1 MKNRKLF
8 ALVLVLVLL
17 LAGCAKSADGYAP
30 MENIAV
36 TQSPNSEGIYDS
48 VSGETPEVSDR
59 KLIRTVNLEAETE
72 ALDSLLNAVDAKV
85 RELGGYIENRN
96 VYTGSAYSSYQ
107 QTRRAELTVRIPAKQ
122 LDAFINH
129 VSEAGNITSSSESA
143 EDVTLSYV
151 AVQSRMKALE
161 MEEARLL
168 ELIEG
173 AANLSELLE
182 LEKRLTE
189 VRTELEQV
197 TSQLRLYDNLVD
209 YGTVKLSIREVQ
221 KLTPVEEPG
230 FWERIG
236 SGFVES
242 LCNLWS
248 FLKEL
253 VIFLV
258 VSLPYLLPF
267 AVAGLVVFL
276 LIRRSVRKKRKK
288 SKPPFETN
296 PDN

>member
-143 EDVTLSYV
+143 EV
-151 AVQSRMKALE
+151 
-161 MEEARLL
+161 
-168 ELIEG
+168 
-173 AANLSELLE
+173 
-182 LEKRLTE
+182 
-189 VRTELEQV
+189 
-197 TSQLRLYDNLVD
+197 
-209 YGTVKLSIREVQ
+209 
-221 KLTPVEEPG
+221 
-230 FWERIG
+230 
-236 SGFVES
+236 
-242 LCNLWS
+242 
-248 FLKEL
+248 
-253 VIFLV
+253 
-258 VSLPYLLPF
+258 
-267 AVAGLVVFL
+267 
-276 LIRRSVRKKRKK
+276 
-288 SKPPFETN
+288 
-296 PDN
+296 

>member
-1 MKNRKLF
+1 M
-8 ALVLVLVLL
+8 
-17 LAGCAKSADGYAP
+17 
-30 MENIAV
+30 
-36 TQSPNSEGIYDS
+36 
-48 VSGETPEVSDR
+48 
-59 KLIRTVNLEAETE
+59 
-72 ALDSLLNAVDAKV
+72 
-85 RELGGYIENRN
+85 
-96 VYTGSAYSSYQ
+96 
-107 QTRRAELTVRIPAKQ
+107 
-122 LDAFINH
+122 
-129 VSEAGNITSSSESA
+129 
-143 EDVTLSYV
+143 
-151 AVQSRMKALE
+151 
-161 MEEARLL
+161 
-168 ELIEG
+168 
-173 AANLSELLE
+173 
-182 LEKRLTE
+182 
-189 VRTELEQV
+189 
-197 TSQLRLYDNLVD
+197 
-209 YGTVKLSIREVQ
+209 KLSIREVQ

-267 AVAGLVVFL
+267 AAAGLVVFL